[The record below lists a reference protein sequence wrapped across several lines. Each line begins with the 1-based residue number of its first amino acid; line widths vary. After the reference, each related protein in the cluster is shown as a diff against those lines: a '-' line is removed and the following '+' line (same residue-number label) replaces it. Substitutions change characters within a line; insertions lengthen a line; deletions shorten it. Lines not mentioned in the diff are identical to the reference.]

1 MKTIRHILLFNH
13 AAASLRL
20 ACLITLCL
28 AAILPAG
35 AQQRLQSGARAT
47 DICIDRLRDSV
58 WVTFRLDID
67 SLEVRSNGAVV
78 LMPSLK
84 NGSREWPLPAV
95 EVVGRKHALYAER
108 NGGSIYAD
116 ADTRIVAK
124 QKGNNL
130 PIDYRAA
137 LSYADGMGTL
147 QLCFREDLCGCGERD
162 RLAETDRPLAQADVD
177 FHPALTYLAPKA
189 ETVKA
194 RCLSGEA
201 YLDFPVNRT
210 EIHPD
215 YRRNPAELGKIRATI
230 DTVRRNP
237 KDYRITRITLRG
249 YASPEGTYA
258 LNTRL
263 SSGRTEAVRR
273 YLVDCYNFA
282 DTLFSL
288 SHEPENWAGLRR
300 YVEQSGLSDKT
311 DILALIDRTD
321 LQPDAKELELRTRH
335 PQSYRLL
342 LQECYPG
349 LRRTDYRVDYVIR
362 GFDVEE
368 AKALVRTRP
377 QDLSL
382 QELFLVAQTYRPGS
396 ADFKQVFDV
405 AVRMYPADPVAN
417 LNAANA
423 LLEQRLP
430 EQALRYLDLAPACP
444 EAQNARAVAL
454 ILLRR
459 YDEALP
465 LLQAASSAGLQ
476 AAKTNIRILQ
486 LNDNQ

>member
-1 MKTIRHILLFNH
+1 MKTSARYISSALLMAALAMPLH
-13 AAASLRL
+13 AQTLAS
-20 ACLITLCL
+20 
-28 AAILPAG
+28 G
-35 AQQRLQSGARAT
+35 AQVEGAG
-47 DICIDRLRDSV
+47 IVRLRDSV
-58 WVTFRLDID
+58 VISMNIRLD
-67 SLEVRSNGAVV
+67 SMKVESNRSVV
-78 LMPSLK
+78 LQPLLATDAK
-84 NGSREWPLPAV
+84 TAWLPAI
-95 EVVGRKHALYAER
+95 EVMGRRRHLYYERNDHQVYAEGPVQVVKR
-108 NGGSIYAD
+108 
-116 ADTRIVAK
+116 
-124 QKGNNL
+124 QKGEEQCL
-130 PIDYRAA
+130 TYRTA
-137 LSYADGMGTL
+137 LAYAPWMDNARLTVT
-147 QLCFREDLCGCGERD
+147 EDLCGCGQVEENGETLLARAD
-162 RLAETDRPLAQADVD
+162 VAFVPRLAYVSPQAVTRKTRE
-177 FHPALTYLAPKA
+177 LRGT
-189 ETVKA
+189 
-194 RCLSGEA
+194 A
-201 YLDFPVNRT
+201 YLDFPVNKT
-210 EIHPD
+210 TIYPD
-215 YRRNPAELGKIRATI
+215 YRRNPQELGKIRATI

-237 KDYRITRITLRG
+237 KDYRITRISLRG

-273 YLVDCYNFA
+273 YLVDCYDFA
-282 DTLFSL
+282 DTLFAL

-300 YVEQSGLSDKT
+300 YVEQSGLRDKN

>member
-1 MKTIRHILLFNH
+1 MKTIQHTTRFNRT
-13 AAASLRL
+13 AKLMRRM
-20 ACLITLCL
+20 CLCALCL
-28 AAILPAG
+28 ASSLAAG
-35 AQQRLQSGARAT
+35 AQQRLQSGAQVGNV
-47 DICIDRLRDSV
+47 CIDRLRDSV
-58 WVTFRLDID
+58 LVSLNLDID
-67 SLEVRSNGAVV
+67 SLAVRSNRAVV
-78 LMPSLK
+78 LMPYLK
-84 NGSREWPLPAV
+84 SDTREWALPAV
-95 EVVGRKHALYAER
+95 EVIGRKHALYAER
-108 NGGSIYAD
+108 NGGSLYAD
-116 ADTRIVAK
+116 AHTRIVVK
-124 QKGNNL
+124 QKGHNPTL
-130 PIDYRAA
+130 GYRAS
-137 LSYADGMGTL
+137 LPYADGMGTL
-147 QLCFREDLCGCGERD
+147 TLGFREDLCGCGERN
-162 RLAETDRPLAQADVD
+162 RLAENAVPLAQADVD
-177 FHPALTYLAPKA
+177 FHPALAYLAPRA
-189 ETVKA
+189 EAVKA
-194 RCLSGEA
+194 RHLSGEA

-237 KDYRITRITLRG
+237 TDYRITRISLCG
-249 YASPEGTYA
+249 YASPEGSYE

-263 SSGRTEAVRR
+263 SRGRTEAVRR
-273 YLVDCYNFA
+273 YLVDCYAFA
-282 DTLFSL
+282 DTLFAL
-288 SHEPENWAGLRR
+288 ANEPENWAGLRR
-300 YVEQSGLSDKT
+300 YVEHSGLSDKA

-321 LQPDAKELELRTRH
+321 LRPDDKERELRTRH

-396 ADFKQVFDV
+396 DDFKQVFDV

-423 LLEQRLP
+423 LLEQHQP
-430 EQALRYLDLAPACP
+430 EQALRYLDLAPTCP

-459 YDEALP
+459 YDEAQP
-465 LLQAASSAGLQ
+465 LLQAAVQAGLP
-476 AAKTNIRILQ
+476 AARTNIRILQ
-486 LNDNQ
+486 LNNNQ